1 MPKSM
6 TGYGRAQT
14 LTDGRDVL
22 VEIRAVN
29 HRYYEFSARLP
40 RTCMY
45 LEEKLKAF
53 LNGKIARGKVEVSVT
68 ITRPDGKDA
77 QIAVNR
83 SVAEGYVRAL
93 RELNNEMGEEGRY
106 WLDDDIRL
114 STLLRLPDVFT
125 VTKAQEDENAIWEQV
140 SQVAESA
147 LESFLSM
154 RRCEGER
161 LAEDLL
167 AKLDGLEQMLTQVG
181 SIAPSV
187 AESYRERLFA
197 KLSELLKD
205 TNIEQQRVLTEAAIF
220 AEKTAIDEETVRL
233 HSHIAQFRALLAGD
247 APVGR
252 KLDFLVQEMNREVN
266 TIGSKAQELSITR
279 LVVDMKSEIEKIREQ
294 IQNIE

>member
-6 TGYGRAQT
+6 TGYGRAQM
-14 LTDGRDVL
+14 LENGRDVL

-77 QIAVNR
+77 LIAVNR
-83 SVAEGYVRAL
+83 SVAEGYVHAL
-93 RELNNEMGEEGRY
+93 RQLNAEKGEEGKE
-106 WLDDDIRL
+106 WLEDDIRL

-125 VTKAQEDENAIWEQV
+125 VTKAQEDENVIWQ
-140 SQVAESA
+140 QVAQVTENA
-147 LESFLSM
+147 LDGFLSM

-167 AKLDGLEQMLTQVG
+167 AKLDGLEQMLAQIE
-181 SIAPSV
+181 SIAPGV

-197 KLSELLKD
+197 KLTELMKD
-205 TNIEQQRVLTEAAIF
+205 TNIDQQRVLTEAAIF

-233 HSHIAQFRALLAGD
+233 HSHIAQFRGLLAED